1 MEVVNLYI
9 FARNLKVTTCRM
21 EMKNR
26 TYKTADYGREEKYD
40 ATKLPKWENKKT
52 EQLHGNQDKHKN

>member
-9 FARNLKVTTCRM
+9 FARNICRM

-26 TYKTADYGREEKYD
+26 TYKTEDYGREEKYD
-40 ATKLPKWENKKT
+40 ATKLPK
-52 EQLHGNQDKHKN
+52 